1 MTPSADLIIPRSHA
15 DPIRVPLSTGD
26 ILFVMGRNGT
36 GKSSL
41 LHKLNRDHPSDTLRI
56 SAHRQTWL
64 SSGSANVTPQQKKQ
78 QDANIQNYDLSPDS
92 RWSDQY
98 TTQRTARVLF
108 NLVGAEHAR
117 NREITEAAEAEQ
129 LDRARELARKQGV
142 LAQLNN
148 LLSLSN
154 LRITISIAADEEIRA
169 TRPGG
174 QSYSVAEMSDGE
186 RNVVLLAV
194 DILTAKPGTL
204 CLIDEPERHVH
215 RSIITPLL
223 ASVFSTRDDCSF
235 VISTHDVMLP
245 GDFPNSSALL
255 LSNCEFEAGQ
265 AARWDAELL
274 SSDQP
279 LNEQLMIDILGARRK
294 MIFVEGKANS
304 RSLDQRLYS
313 LLFPGVAVVPKG
325 GHVEV
330 ERAVRDVRDIEDSHR
345 IAAFGIIDRDTHT
358 PERVEGLQKDHI
370 YALPCYSVES
380 IYYHPE
386 LQRRTATCHAESIGG
401 DVDDRLNAAR
411 DAALTQVRRNQEHLV
426 GRLIEED
433 VRRSVLARIP
443 NRRQIRVGVPLA
455 IEVDV
460 PGLYKEH
467 HDSLSGFIKNN
478 DLDSII
484 KRYPFRETGGLK
496 AIATSLG
503 FQSQR
508 QYEDAV
514 LQLLQRNGEAL
525 RFVRSLFG
533 ALVSDIEAE
542 DDSNLPAG
550 RADGVGAQ
558 AGE

>member
-1 MTPSADLIIPRSHA
+1 MTTSANLMIPRSDA
-15 DPIRVPLSTGD
+15 DPIRVALSTGD
-26 ILFVMGRNGT
+26 ILFLMGQNGT

-64 SSGSANVTPQQKKQ
+64 SSGSANVTPHQKKQ

-98 TTQRTARVLF
+98 TAQRTARVLF

-117 NREITEAAEAEQ
+117 NREITEATEAEQ

-142 LAQLNN
+142 LAQLNE

-154 LRITISIAADEEIRA
+154 LRITISIGADEEIRA

-186 RNVVLLAV
+186 RNVVLLAA
-194 DILTAKPGTL
+194 DILSAKPGTL

-223 ASVFSTRDDCSF
+223 ASVFSARDDCSF

-245 GDFPNSSALL
+245 GEFPNSNALL
-255 LSNCEFEAGQ
+255 LSGCEFDGDHVV
-265 AARWDAELL
+265 RWDPELL

-279 LNEQLMIDILGARRK
+279 LGEKLMRDILGARRK
-294 MIFVEGKANS
+294 ILFVEGEVSN
-304 RSLDQRLYS
+304 RSLDHRLYS
-313 LLFPGVAVVPKG
+313 VVFPGLAVVPKG

-330 ERAVRDVRDIEDSHR
+330 ERSVRDIRDIEDSHR

-358 PERVEGLQKDHI
+358 PEHVEGLQKDHI

-386 LQRRTATCHAESIGG
+386 LQRRTATRHAESIGG
-401 DVDDRLNAAR
+401 DVDDRVAAAR
-411 DAALTQVRRNQEHLV
+411 DAALSQVRRNQDHLV
-426 GRLIEED
+426 GRQIEED
-433 VRRSVLARIP
+433 VRRRVLARIP

-455 IEVDV
+455 VEVDV

-467 HDSLSGFIKNN
+467 HDSLSGFIENN

-484 KRYPFRETGGLK
+484 QRYPFRETGALQ

-503 FQSQR
+503 FQSRR
-508 QYEDAV
+508 QYENAV
-514 LQLLQRNGEAL
+514 LQLLQQDEDAL

-533 ALVSDIEAE
+533 ALVSDIGAE

-550 RADGVGAQ
+550 SADGVGAQ